1 LEKLRLIILKREQ
14 KYMKRMKKFL
24 IYALLVAA
32 LWIFSDIVIFLTIN
46 GIYKPKEARVY
57 VSSPEIIITENK
69 ATYVNGVIK
78 GNIKNNTQEIMND
91 KFLKIDMYS
100 ARDVNLGTK
109 YVKINNLKPN
119 QSREF
124 EMGYQFT
131 DVNYT
136 IVTMVDNVENVS
148 EEELASQ
155 NVGFYLIF
163 GKLMFLYFML

>member
-1 LEKLRLIILKREQ
+1 
-14 KYMKRMKKFL
+14 MKRMKKFL

-46 GIYKPKEARVY
+46 GTYKPKEAKVY

-69 ATYVNGVIK
+69 ATYVNCVIK
-78 GNIKNNTQEIMND
+78 GTIRNNTQETINN
-91 KFLKIDMYS
+91 KYLRIDMYS
-100 ARDVNLGTK
+100 ARNVKLGTK
-109 YVKINNLKPN
+109 YVKIDNLQQNRN
-119 QSREF
+119 QEF
-124 EMGYQFT
+124 EIGYQFT

-136 IVTMVDNVENVS
+136 IVTMVDNAENVS

-155 NVGFYLIF
+155 NIGFYLIF